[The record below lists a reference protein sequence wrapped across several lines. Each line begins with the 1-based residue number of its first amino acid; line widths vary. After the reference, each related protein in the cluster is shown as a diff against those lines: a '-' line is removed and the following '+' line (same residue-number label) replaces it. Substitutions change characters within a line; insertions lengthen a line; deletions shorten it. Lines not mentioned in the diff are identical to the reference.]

1 MHLSS
6 LTKEI
11 DLQRLLKDRLIK
23 IDSQEIRKKKEK
35 MSSKRDKK
43 KITNSSSSTNKKKRK
58 LVIPEHL
65 IDNDS
70 LEIIATPIGPIRTFP
85 VSQNDKDIILD
96 RLKKEIIDRFDF
108 TLSPKNSSASKKQK
122 IIQIN
127 DMNKE
132 EQQKKMTAFAKTR
145 IVVGT
150 NSCTRAFEKISRAE
164 ISSNQDMAKE
174 DDKKREAMDFSLCIL
189 ARDVRPA
196 SVLSHIPYLCQ
207 LHDID
212 IPIILLGGK
221 ASYELGRLLGCK
233 KTSVLLFRKDSCPE
247 IITGAEKK
255 WEKQID
261 SLVEF
266 LKSKIPPRQV

>member
-1 MHLSS
+1 
-6 LTKEI
+6 
-11 DLQRLLKDRLIK
+11 
-23 IDSQEIRKKKEK
+23 

-70 LEIIATPIGPIRTFP
+70 LEIIATPIGPIRTFA

-96 RLKKEIIDRFDF
+96 RLKKEIIDRFHF

-122 IIQIN
+122 VIPI
-127 DMNKE
+127 DDSDKE
-132 EQQKKMTAFAKTR
+132 DQHRKMTAFAKTK

-164 ISSNQDMAKE
+164 ISSDLDMVKKDGKNKE
-174 DDKKREAMDFSLCIL
+174 AIDFSLCIL

-207 LHDID
+207 LHDI
-212 IPIILLGGK
+212 PIVLLGGK
-221 ASYELGRLLGCK
+221 ASYDLGRLLGCK
-233 KTSVLLFRKDSCPE
+233 KTSVLLFKKDSCPE
-247 IITGAEKK
+247 IITGTKKK

-266 LKSKIPPRQV
+266 LKSKIPPRQI